1 MIIQDQKVWYV
12 KLFAR
17 ISQVALCVLVGPGL
31 AAMAGEKS
39 DDGNSLAQF
48 YGFTDVELFKLDSRS
63 FHLTVGDFDADG
75 LTDILAVDNRASCL
89 RFFRQKKNS
98 SPITPGTGRF
108 VNDLKSDWRFDVRQ
122 IPVDKEVAGLTTA
135 DFDNDGRLDV
145 AYVGTPDRL
154 VLRYQPEPGKTDW
167 NRRWSVRLPELA
179 PATWM
184 ISSGDLNGDDRT
196 DLAVLGKEVTY
207 VLFQTDDGT
216 MRSPV
221 KLINT
226 SAQLSL
232 LQIADI
238 DGDGLDD
245 LSYQAT
251 EGSERGLC
259 ARIQTED
266 GRLGPEVR
274 FDLNQP
280 RSVTLYD
287 IDQQPGKEI
296 LTIDSRTGR
305 VVVSQLTKSTPEK
318 AELPSRLVQYGIGQP
333 AGSRG
338 RALAIGD
345 VDGDGLQDVIVA
357 DPENA
362 QVLLYRQNGLDGLD
376 TAETYPA
383 LLGAEDICAIDTDG
397 DGRAEV
403 IQMSPTEAVIAVSR
417 FEDGRL
423 SFPGTV
429 ASGPEGH
436 KLAAIQVLNT
446 GAGVQLAVCT
456 TKGSGSAGSVQ
467 LQFYEV
473 SARKSWKAIGKA
485 AILDSSAVGTRGVSL
500 MVIDADGDS
509 SDELLVVPRGAGNK
523 GITLVHPA
531 TGDKTLESDAPLNLG
546 TTSPGELFQKSGR
559 LFVARE
565 AFARTMKF
573 NGSTWD
579 VVDQFNAGE
588 SRARIA
594 GVAVLNLDNKGE
606 DEVVLVDT
614 GVRKLRVLKLTD
626 GLFRPWREVELGSL
640 RFAGCFVAD
649 LNGDGTEDLLLHGTK
664 QFAVLYSG
672 KSGSELQELASFE
685 SDREDAY
692 PADIIA
698 GDVNGDGA
706 VDLTMIDTSINGV
719 EVLRYDS
726 NRGLQTATSFR
737 VFEEKR
743 LVSKSKSRGTE
754 PREGLVADVTGDGRQ
769 DLIVLCHDRLILYP
783 QDPGTKS
790 TD

>member
-1 MIIQDQKVWYV
+1 MTIHFQKVWYV
-12 KLFAR
+12 KLFVR
-17 ISQVALCVLVGPGL
+17 MGQVALCMLISPGL
-31 AAMAGEKS
+31 GAVAGEIPG
-39 DDGNSLAQF
+39 DGNSLAQF
-48 YGFTDVELFKLDSRS
+48 YGFTTAELFKLDSRS
-63 FHLTVGDFDADG
+63 FNLAAGDFDSDG
-75 LTDILAVDNRASCL
+75 LTDILTVDNRASCL
-89 RFFRQKKNS
+89 RFFRQQKDG
-98 SPITPGTGRF
+98 SPARAGTGRF
-108 VNDLKSDWRFDVRQ
+108 VNDVKSDWRFEVRQ
-122 IPVDKEVAGLTTA
+122 IPVDKQVAGLTTA
-135 DFDNDGRLDV
+135 DFNNDGRLDV

-154 VLRYQPEPGKTDW
+154 VLRYQPEPGKKDW

-196 DLAVLGKEVTY
+196 DVAILGKEVTY
-207 VLFQTDDGT
+207 VLYQADDGT
-216 MRSPV
+216 MQTPV
-221 KLINT
+221 RLINT

-232 LQIADI
+232 LQVADI
-238 DGDGLDD
+238 DGDGRDD

-287 IDQQPGKEI
+287 VDQQPGKEI

-305 VVVSQLTKSTPEK
+305 VVISKLTRSTGDK
-318 AELPSRLVQYGIGQP
+318 ADLPSRLVQYGIGP
-333 AGSRG
+333 PTGSRG

-362 QVLLYRQNGLDGLD
+362 QVLLYRQNGVDGLD

-383 LLGAEDICAIDTDG
+383 LLGAEDICTADTDG

-403 IQMSPTEAVIAVSR
+403 IQMSQKEAVIAVSR

-423 SFPGTV
+423 SFPRTV
-429 ASGPEGH
+429 ARPPEGR
-436 KLAAIQVLNT
+436 KLAAIEILNT
-446 GAGVQLAVCT
+446 GDGVQLAACT
-456 TKGSGSAGSVQ
+456 TKGSGSATSVQ

-473 SARKSWKAIGKA
+473 SSGDSWEAVGEPA
-485 AILDSSAVGTRGVSL
+485 TLDSSAVGTRGVSL
-500 MVIDADGDS
+500 MVIDAKQDS
-509 SDELLVVPRGAGNK
+509 SDKLLVVPNGAGNK
-523 GITLVHPA
+523 GVTLLHRGK
-531 TGDKTLESDAPLNLG
+531 GDNAFHKDAPLNLG
-546 TTSPGELFQKSGR
+546 ITSAGELFQKNGR

-565 AFARTMKF
+565 AFARTMQF
-573 NGSTWD
+573 DGGTWK

-594 GVAVLNLDNKGE
+594 GVAVLNLDNKGN

-614 GVRKLRVLKLTD
+614 GVKKLRVLRLAD

-640 RFAGCFVAD
+640 RFVACFVAD
-649 LNGDGTEDLLLHGTK
+649 LNGDGKEDLLLHGAK

-672 KSGSELQELASFE
+672 QSGSELVELASFE

-698 GDVNGDGA
+698 GDVNGDDA
-706 VDLTMIDTSINGV
+706 VDVTVIDTSIDGL
-719 EVLRYDS
+719 ELLRYDS
-726 NRGLQTATSFR
+726 NKGLQSATSFR

-743 LVSKSKSRGTE
+743 LVSNSKSRGTE

-783 QDPGTKS
+783 QDPGTES

>member
-1 MIIQDQKVWYV
+1 MKSFV
-12 KLFAR
+12 R
-17 ISQVALCVLVGPGL
+17 MGQVALCVIVVTGL
-31 AAMAGEKS
+31 AAMAGDKS

-63 FHLTVGDFDADG
+63 FNLTAGDFDSDG
-75 LTDILAVDNRASCL
+75 LTDILTVDNRASCL
-89 RFFRQKKNS
+89 RFFRQQEDA
-98 SPITPGTGRF
+98 SPPAPGTGRF
-108 VNDLKSDWRFDVRQ
+108 VNDVKSDWRFDVRQ
-122 IPVDKEVAGLTTA
+122 IPVDKQVAGLTAA
-135 DFDNDGRLDV
+135 DFNNDGRLDV

-154 VLRYQPEPGKTDW
+154 VLRYQPEQGKTDW
-167 NRRWSVRLPELA
+167 NQRWSVRLPELA

-196 DLAVLGKEVTY
+196 DVAVLGKEVTY
-207 VLFQTDDGT
+207 VLYQADDGT
-216 MRSPV
+216 MQTPV
-221 KLINT
+221 RLINT

-232 LQIADI
+232 LQVADI
-238 DGDGLDD
+238 DGDGRDD

-287 IDQQPGKEI
+287 VDQQQGKEI

-305 VVVSQLTKSTPEK
+305 VVISQLTKSTGEK
-318 AELPSRLVQYGIGQP
+318 ADLPSRLVQYGIGQP
-333 AGSRG
+333 TGSRG

-362 QVLLYRQNGLDGLD
+362 QVLLYRQNGVDGLD

-383 LLGAEDICAIDTDG
+383 LLGAEDICTADIDG
-397 DGRAEV
+397 DGRDEV
-403 IQMSPTEAVIAVSR
+403 IQMSQKEAAIAVSR

-423 SFPGTV
+423 SFPRTV
-429 ASGPEGH
+429 ASPPDGH
-436 KLAAIQVLNT
+436 KLAAIQALKT
-446 GAGVQLAVCT
+446 GSGVQLVACT
-456 TKGSGSAGSVQ
+456 TKGSGSAANVQ

-473 SARKSWKAIGKA
+473 SSRKSWKQNGEATT
-485 AILDSSAVGTRGVSL
+485 LDSSAVGTRGVSL
-500 MVIDADGDS
+500 MNIDADGDS

-531 TGDKTLESDAPLNLG
+531 AGDNALKKDAPLNLG
-546 TTSPGELFQKSGR
+546 ATSAGELFQKNGR

-573 NGSTWD
+573 NGNKWD

-588 SRARIA
+588 SRARIV

-614 GVRKLRVLKLTD
+614 GVKKLRVLKLTD

-640 RFAGCFVAD
+640 RFVGCFVAD
-649 LNGDGTEDLLLHGTK
+649 LNGDGTEDLLLHGAK

-672 KSGSELQELASFE
+672 TSGSELRELASFE

-698 GDVNGDGA
+698 GDVNADGA
-706 VDLTMIDTSINGV
+706 VDLTLIDTSIDGI
-719 EVLRYDS
+719 ELLRYDQ
-726 NRGLQTATSFR
+726 NKGLQAVTSFR

-743 LVSKSKSRGTE
+743 LVSNSKSRGTE

-783 QDPGTKS
+783 QDPGTEP

>member
-1 MIIQDQKVWYV
+1 M
-12 KLFAR
+12 KLLLR
-17 ISQVALCVLVGPGL
+17 SGQVSLSFVVSLGL
-31 AAMAGEKS
+31 AVMAS
-39 DDGNSLAQF
+39 DDSDDRNSLAQF
-48 YGFTDVELFKLDSRS
+48 YGFNDVELFKLDARS
-63 FHLTVGDFDADG
+63 FNLAAGDFDSDG
-75 LTDILAVDNRASCL
+75 RTDLLTVDNRSSCL
-89 RFFRQKKNS
+89 RFFRQKKNG
-98 SPITPGTGRF
+98 TPTAPGKGRF
-108 VNDLKSDWRFDVRQ
+108 VNDVKSDWRFDVRQ
-122 IPVDKEVAGLTTA
+122 IPVDKEVAGLVAA

-145 AYVGTPDRL
+145 AYVGAPDRL
-154 VLRYQPEPGKTDW
+154 VLRYQPEKEKTDW

-179 PATWM
+179 PAAWM

-196 DLAVLGKEVTY
+196 DVAVLGKEFTY
-207 VLFQTDDGT
+207 VLYQSDDGT
-216 MRSPV
+216 MGTPS

-238 DGDGLDD
+238 DGDGRDD
-245 LSYQAT
+245 LSYQAN

-259 ARIQTED
+259 ARIQTAD

-287 IDQQPGKEI
+287 VDQLPGKEI

-305 VVVSQLTKSTPEK
+305 VIVSKIRKAAADKSD
-318 AELPSRLVQYGIGQP
+318 LPTRLVQYGIGP
-333 AGSRG
+333 PSGSRG

-362 QVLLYRQNGLDGLD
+362 QVLLYRQNGVDGLD

-383 LLGAEDICAIDTDG
+383 LLGAEDICATDTDG

-403 IQMSPTEAVIAVSR
+403 IQMSDKEGAIAVSR

-423 SFPGTV
+423 SFPATV
-429 ASGPEGH
+429 AKPPKGH
-436 KLAAIQVLNT
+436 KLAAIQVLRT
-446 GAGVQLAVCT
+446 GDSTQLAVCT
-456 TKGSGSAGSVQ
+456 TTGSGSSSSVQ
-467 LQFYEV
+467 MQFYEV
-473 SARKSWKAIGKA
+473 AAGESWETAGETVT
-485 AILDSSAVGTRGVSL
+485 LDSSAVGTRGVSL
-500 MVIDADGDS
+500 MSLDTEQGS
-509 SDELLVVPRGAGNK
+509 SDKLLVVPRGAGNK
-523 GITLVHPA
+523 GITLLRRA
-531 TGDKTLESDAPLNLG
+531 KGDTAFHRDTPLNLG
-546 TTSPGELFQKSGR
+546 TTSAGELFQKKGR

-573 NGSTWD
+573 DGTSWT

-588 SRARIA
+588 SKARIA
-594 GVAVLNLDNKGE
+594 GVAVLDLDNKGE
-606 DEVVLVDT
+606 DEVVLVDS
-614 GVRKLRVLKLTD
+614 GVKKLRILRLMD

-640 RFAGCFVAD
+640 RYVGCFVAD
-649 LNGDGTEDLLLHGTK
+649 LNGDGAEDLLLHGTK

-672 KSGSELQELASFE
+672 QSGTELEELASFE
-685 SDREDAY
+685 SKRKDAY

-698 GDVNGDGA
+698 GDVNGDDA
-706 VDLTMIDTSINGV
+706 VDLTFIDTSIDGL
-719 EVLRYDS
+719 EVLRYDAGK
-726 NRGLQTATSFR
+726 GLQSATSFR
-737 VFEEKR
+737 VYEEKR
-743 LVSKSKSRGTE
+743 LVSDSTSRGTE

-783 QDPGTKS
+783 QDAGTES